1 MNLYFD
7 DYDKNYP
14 STSIILAMDKSYYI
28 TSFNVDNFDGK
39 NQYLDKIPDPI
50 LNLIKDENN
59 KLTSFYNEMRKRI
72 KEDNF
77 QNISYSSDIVF
88 NNTIQYNKNKEN
100 GNPFFHYIRAVV
112 MTPEHFK
119 KLFHSMNISKEILM
133 KIQQAGF
140 TIVTT
145 NDPNKRKNF
154 YEKLKSK
161 EIFIE
166 VLQ

>member
-1 MNLYFD
+1 
-7 DYDKNYP
+7 
-14 STSIILAMDKSYYI
+14 
-28 TSFNVDNFDGK
+28 
-39 NQYLDKIPDPI
+39 
-50 LNLIKDENN
+50 
-59 KLTSFYNEMRKRI
+59 
-72 KEDNF
+72 
-77 QNISYSSDIVF
+77 
-88 NNTIQYNKNKEN
+88 
-100 GNPFFHYIRAVV
+100 

-154 YEKLKSK
+154 YEELKSK

-166 VLQ
+166 VL

>member
-28 TSFNVDNFDGK
+28 TSFNVDNFDEK

-88 NNTIQYNKNKEN
+88 NNTIQYNKNKEMVIH
-100 GNPFFHYIRAVV
+100 FFI
-112 MTPEHFK
+112 
-119 KLFHSMNISKEILM
+119 ILE
-133 KIQQAGF
+133 Q
-140 TIVTT
+140 
-145 NDPNKRKNF
+145 
-154 YEKLKSK
+154 
-161 EIFIE
+161 
-166 VLQ
+166 

>member
-7 DYDKNYP
+7 GYDKNYP

-28 TSFNVDNFDGK
+28 TSFNVDNFDEK

-88 NNTIQYNKNKEN
+88 NNTMQCNKNKEN
-100 GNPFFHYIRAVV
+100 GNPFFHYIRATA

-119 KLFHSMNISKEILM
+119 KLFHSMNISKEILT

-145 NDPNKRKNF
+145 SDPNKRKNF
-154 YEKLKSK
+154 HEELKNK
-161 EIFIE
+161 EI
-166 VLQ
+166 LTD